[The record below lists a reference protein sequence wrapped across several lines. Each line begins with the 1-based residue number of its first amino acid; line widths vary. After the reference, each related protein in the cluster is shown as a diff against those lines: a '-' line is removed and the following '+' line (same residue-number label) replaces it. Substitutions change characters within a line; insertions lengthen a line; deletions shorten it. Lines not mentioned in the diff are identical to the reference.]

1 MPGIS
6 LKSIELNNVVVFKE
20 LKLTELDQQGFVTIS
35 GYNHDSPNVRN
46 NKNGVGKSLMF
57 GSLPNLFYEA
67 DPLALTKRSK
77 TNMLKKGSS
86 ITLEWQSPLG
96 QLIRIEQTASKYKV
110 SLDGEDQKVERQDVA
125 KTWIKKHFPL
135 SQDEFYS
142 YCYIQTQIPH
152 PFQRAKP
159 TDRLK
164 YLTEL
169 FGLDIYDRIRAA
181 VKIKL
186 DAAKDAEK
194 ESKGIADVYDVTARK
209 QDALGVTDKTRKK
222 AKKLEKE
229 SDELK
234 DKRNELYE
242 QFAELT
248 SERKDARRYY
258 EIMDE
263 IAALKTISQNPK
275 KELSKLHAVL
285 KRLEKYEEYQEAL
298 KKYKKRLAEFKALLK
313 ELPESEADPKAL
325 SKKHSKLVSEEEEIE
340 ELLESLDEE
349 IEAYNEWKDGI
360 KRLTKALGKLKKPKK
375 TSEELE
381 EAFNEAQSVV
391 RAYEKLSHKVDGKT
405 CPTCGQDVNL
415 KALKRAAD
423 KAEEEIKSLRKQQEY
438 FDIKE
443 ELKELEDKKVKK
455 PKHDKDELQK
465 RLKKVGKQIDAIADE
480 FETIKKRDSIQAKL
494 DALEKPEEVPV
505 PKTPCKNIEKRIENL
520 EQLRDLNQSLKAFK
534 RPSKTAQEID
544 EEYHAVDKKI
554 KKLTTQ
560 IGDLEREMQKVI
572 SKVQEYDHYENT
584 LVDIR
589 TKLSKLQP
597 LIDKRVLYE
606 TLYKAY
612 SGTELKLS
620 AMEGRLQ
627 LIQDKL
633 NENSHL
639 VYPEAMKFNLFTCP
653 QGVGATVT
661 RVSSDTTTDISVMSG
676 AETNCFRLLWA
687 ISILPFVPE
696 ARRTDFIVLDEPESN
711 CSDAVRD
718 HLIEN
723 FLPILTKIV
732 PNVYWI
738 SPLNVE
744 SFSDKQWIVEKTKGV
759 SKLVR
764 KEM

>member
-6 LKSIELNNVVVFKE
+6 LKSIELKDVVVFKE
-20 LKLTELDQQGFVTIS
+20 LKLTKLDQQGFVTIS
-35 GYNHDSPNVRN
+35 GYNNDSPNVAN

-77 TNMLKKGSS
+77 TNMLKKGSA

-96 QLIRIEQTASKYKV
+96 TIVKIEQTASKYKV
-110 SLDGEDQKVERQDVA
+110 YLDGDDQKVERQDVA

-142 YCYIQTQIPH
+142 YCYIQTQIAH

-169 FGLDIYDRIRAA
+169 FGLDVYDLIRAN

-194 ESKGIADVYDVTARK
+194 ESKGVADIYDVTARK
-209 QDALGVTDKTRKK
+209 QEALKVTDKTRKK
-222 AKKLEKE
+222 AKKLERE
-229 SDELK
+229 SDALK
-234 DKRNELYE
+234 DERNTLYE
-242 QFAELT
+242 RFAELT

-258 EIMDE
+258 ELLAE
-263 IAALKTISQNPK
+263 IKSLNVETRDAK
-275 KELSKLHAVL
+275 KELSNLNNVL
-285 KRLEKYEEYQEAL
+285 KRLEKYEDFLEDLEKYEKRKKEL
-298 KKYKKRLAEFKALLK
+298 KSQLK
-313 ELPESEADPKAL
+313 DLPESEADPKAL

-340 ELLESLDEE
+340 ELLESIDEE
-349 IEAYNEWKDGI
+349 IDAYNEWKDNI
-360 KRLTKALGKLKKPKK
+360 KTLTKALSKLKKPKK
-375 TSEELE
+375 TSEQLE
-381 EAFNEAQSVV
+381 EEMVEAQSVV

-423 KAEEEIKSLRKQQEY
+423 KANDEIESIKKQKEFFY
-438 FDIKE
+438 LKE
-443 ELKELEDKKVKK
+443 ELKDLEKSPCKK
-455 PKHDKDELQK
+455 PKHDKDELKK
-465 RLKKVGKQIDAIADE
+465 RLKKLGKMIDGIAEE
-480 FETIKKRDSIQAKL
+480 FETIKKRDSILAKL
-494 DALEKPEEVPV
+494 EDLEKPETMAE
-505 PKTPCKNIEKRIENL
+505 PKKPCKNVEKRIERL
-520 EQLRDLNQSLKAFK
+520 EKFRDLNQALKAFK
-534 RPSKTAQEID
+534 VPSKSADDID
-544 EEYHAVDKKI
+544 AEYESVNKKI
-554 KKLTTQ
+554 KKLTSS
-560 IGDLEREMQKVI
+560 IADIEREAQKVI

-584 LVDIR
+584 LVEMR

-612 SGTELKLS
+612 SGTALKLE

-627 LIQDKL
+627 LIADKL

-639 VYPEAMKFNLFTCP
+639 VYPEPMQWRLFTCP
-653 QGVGATVT
+653 QGIGAEVT
-661 RVSSDTTTDISVMSG
+661 RMSSNTTTDFSIMSG

-696 ARRTDFIVLDEPESN
+696 SRRTDFIVLDEPESN

-723 FLPILTKIV
+723 FLPILKKIV

-738 SPLNVE
+738 SPLDVE
-744 SFSDKQWIVEKTKGV
+744 SFSDKQWVVEKTKGISV
-759 SKLVR
+759 LSK
-764 KEM
+764 KEI